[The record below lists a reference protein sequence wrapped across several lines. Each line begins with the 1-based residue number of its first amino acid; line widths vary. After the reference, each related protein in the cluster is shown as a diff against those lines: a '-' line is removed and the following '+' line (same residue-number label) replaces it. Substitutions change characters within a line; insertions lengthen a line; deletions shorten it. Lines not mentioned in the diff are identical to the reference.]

1 MTEKALYL
9 RPRALLDMSM
19 FYCAGCGHGILHKLI
34 AELIDEMD
42 LRSRTV
48 GIAPVGCS
56 VTAYDYLDVDFSE
69 AAHGRAPA
77 VATGI
82 KRARPD
88 LFVFAYQGDGD
99 LASIGMAEV
108 IHAANR
114 GENYTTIFVN
124 NTIYGMTGG
133 QMAPT
138 TLVNQKSATCPDG
151 RDAATMGHPIRMCEL
166 LDTLESPVLIA
177 RTMLDCPAGVRKT
190 KRLLRRAF
198 QSQLD
203 GKGFSLIE
211 VLAACPV
218 YMRMDPK
225 ASMDHLRHTVSL
237 CFPVKVFRDRT
248 SEPPHEGPQGRY
260 VGRRRARDHVHR
272 QAAGEPGA
280 E

>member
-1 MTEKALYL
+1 MTETALYT
-9 RPRALLDMSM
+9 RPKSLKNMSM
-19 FYCAGCGHGILHKLI
+19 FYCPGCGHGIIHKLI

-42 LRSRTV
+42 LRGRMV

-88 LFVFAYQGDGD
+88 LFVLAYQGDGD
-99 LASIGMAEV
+99 LASIGMAEI

-133 QMAPT
+133 QLAPT
-138 TLVNQKSATCPDG
+138 TLPGQKTATCPEG
-151 RDAATMGHPIRMCEL
+151 RDPATMGEPIRVCEL
-166 LDTLESPVLIA
+166 LNTLAAPALLA
-177 RTMLDCPAGVRKT
+177 RTMLDTPAGIRKT

-198 QSQLD
+198 QCQLD
-203 GKGFSLIE
+203 GNGFSLVE
-211 VLAACPV
+211 VLSPCPV
-218 YMRMDPK
+218 YMRMEPK
-225 ASMDHLRHTVSL
+225 EAMDYVRETVSGT
-237 CFPVKVFRDRT
+237 FPIDVFRDRT
-248 SEPPHEGPQGRY
+248 
-260 VGRRRARDHVHR
+260 
-272 QAAGEPGA
+272 A